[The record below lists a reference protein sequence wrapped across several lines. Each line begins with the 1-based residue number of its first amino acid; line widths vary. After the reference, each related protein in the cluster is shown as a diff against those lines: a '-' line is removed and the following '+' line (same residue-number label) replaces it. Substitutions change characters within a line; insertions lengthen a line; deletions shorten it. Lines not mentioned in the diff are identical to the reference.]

1 MFILLQVSDQLV
13 LLQLARRII
22 HLYKSEE
29 SKGDTVGFQIV
40 KLSDGEIQYNLPPPQ
55 KKEEKK
61 EEFMTPI
68 QRKLI
73 LEKKL
78 KIKYDVFLPP

>member
-22 HLYKSEE
+22 HLYKREE

-55 KKEEKK
+55 KKIRRIYDSDTMKTYSEKK
-61 EEFMTPI
+61 T
-68 QRKLI
+68 KN
-73 LEKKL
+73 
-78 KIKYDVFLPP
+78 KI